1 MFYNDTKYVLG
12 YKIMIRDY
20 IKNIYEDFKK
30 YVDNQK
36 VLCELKEESYFYSN
50 HIPNYRKL
58 YVQQLY
64 LLRYSYAYICEY
76 MEMYINILNYF
87 NENKINYENWKILS
101 IGTGSGL
108 DLYGLGLCSEKL
120 NYEIS
125 YSGSDVIKWEYRPE
139 QIYKVDFVF
148 YKDSLENILY
158 YNDIYSKIIIFPKSI
173 GEITDDT
180 LVLLPNKIKS
190 DKIYLMVSLAFN
202 GDRSKLEVLLES
214 FTYHGFVYTVLFNR
228 EKINKENKI
237 ELHYKY
243 DIGIYPQDIKNFIY
257 NLNYKC
263 CDEVSTCSDIR
274 DCDNKLSRYP
284 TETDINFNYMIVE
297 IKRI

>member
-158 YNDIYSKIIIFPKSI
+158 YNDIYKK
-173 GEITDDT
+173 
-180 LVLLPNKIKS
+180 
-190 DKIYLMVSLAFN
+190 
-202 GDRSKLEVLLES
+202 
-214 FTYHGFVYTVLFNR
+214 
-228 EKINKENKI
+228 
-237 ELHYKY
+237 
-243 DIGIYPQDIKNFIY
+243 
-257 NLNYKC
+257 
-263 CDEVSTCSDIR
+263 
-274 DCDNKLSRYP
+274 
-284 TETDINFNYMIVE
+284 
-297 IKRI
+297 